1 MASSSRESQSLP
13 LVLDELEN
21 MPEQQRDLLFR
32 SVNRFGREVVCWFDS
47 EENIRYIS
55 PNCLKL
61 FGWEMEQFLDQPQL
75 LEQMIHPDDRLLWEH
90 HQTHPAGHQDVE
102 IRIQTSGG
110 TLEWMEYRC
119 LPLVDKHGQ
128 RCGRIATFLNISR
141 RHEAQYRTQAL
152 ALALEQ
158 SPTGIVVTD
167 NDGNVLYANEAFH
180 GVQCRTLGVIQGRKL
195 TLFSQEYREQ
205 LPDLWPCLD
214 AGQTWKGEKVCSSE
228 GQERVVELVVTPVL
242 DQQNEVTHI
251 LFLIQDVTRQRQ
263 DQQLLHQQHE
273 QLRQLFDEVEKI
285 SREWALSF
293 DSIDDIMF
301 LMDGAGHIQRINQ
314 AVERH
319 YGEATKKLTGA
330 SVTDFLPEDVTR
342 QFFDH
347 GQGEFYDDQIEKW
360 FSWQAFDFLEKDE
373 KNQDIRVV
381 TLHDV
386 TARHQLAE
394 QLEKSYE
401 SQKKAQ
407 SQLVQQEKMASIGQ
421 LAAGVAHEINN
432 PVGFIHSNLNTLGK
446 YLKRFTA
453 YVDSLEQIIHQSGHD
468 DLFQQAKDCRKS
480 SNVDYLLEDTAD
492 LIEESIEGTTRVSV
506 IVKNLKSF
514 SRVDDAGLHWTDLRD
529 CLEASLSIAWN
540 EIKYNCRIEKEY
552 GELPQVFCNPQQL
565 NQVLLNLLVNAAQAI
580 EQHGVIHLKTWA
592 DEQWA
597 HITVNDNGCGMSDD
611 VRSRIFDPFFTTK
624 KVGEGTGLGLSIC
637 YDIITKHHGLISV
650 KSAPGKGT
658 EFHLKLPL
666 KPTEESESVAP

>member
-1 MASSSRESQSLP
+1 MTNSSKDAQSLP
-13 LVLDELEN
+13 LVLDELEK
-21 MPEQQRDLLFR
+21 MSEQQRDLLFR

-47 EENIRYIS
+47 DENLRYIS

-61 FGWEMEQFLDQPQL
+61 FGWKMEQFLDQPQL
-75 LEQMIHPDDRLLWEH
+75 LEQMIHSDDRLLWEH

-102 IRIQTSGG
+102 IRILTSGG

-119 LPLVDKHGQ
+119 LPLVDKHGK
-128 RCGRIATFLNISR
+128 RCGRIATFMNISR
-141 RHEAQYRTQAL
+141 RHEAQFRTQAL

-180 GVQCRTLGVIQGRKL
+180 GLQCRTLGAIQGRKL
-195 TLFSQEYREQ
+195 DLFSREHRGQ
-205 LPDLWPCLD
+205 LPDLWPCL
-214 AGQTWKGEKVCSSE
+214 ATGETWKGEKVCFFE
-228 GQERVVELVVTPVL
+228 EQKRVVELVVTPVL

-263 DQQLLHQQHE
+263 DQQLLHQQHK
-273 QLRQLFDEVEKI
+273 QLRQLFDDVEKI

-293 DSIDDIMF
+293 DCIDDIMF
-301 LMDGAGHIQRINQ
+301 LMDGAGHIQRINL
-314 AVERH
+314 AVEKH
-319 YGEATKKLTGA
+319 YGRSIKKLTGT
-330 SVTDFLPEDVTR
+330 SVNDLLPQDVTR

-347 GQGEFYDDQIEKW
+347 GQGEFYDDRIKKW
-360 FSWQAFDFLEKDE
+360 FSWRAFDFLEKDE

-386 TARHQLAE
+386 TALHQLTE

-401 SQKKAQ
+401 SQKVAQ

-446 YLKRFTA
+446 YLQRITA
-453 YVDSLEQIIHQSGHD
+453 YMDSLEQIIHQSGHD
-468 DLFQQAKDCRKS
+468 DLLQQAKECRKGS
-480 SNVDYLLEDTAD
+480 KVDYLLEDTAD
-492 LIEESIEGTTRVSV
+492 LIKESIEGTDRVSV
-506 IVKNLKSF
+506 IVQNLKSF
-514 SRVDDAGLHWTDLRD
+514 SRVDDAGLHWTDLHD

-552 GELPQVFCNPQQL
+552 GVLPQVLCNPQQL

-580 EQHGVIHLKTWA
+580 EQQGVIILKTWA

-597 HITVNDNGCGMSDD
+597 HITVKDNGCGMSDD
-611 VRSRIFDPFFTTK
+611 VKSRIFDPFFTTK

-637 YDIITKHHGLISV
+637 YDIIGKHHGLISV
-650 KSAPGKGT
+650 DSTLGAGT

-666 KPTEESESVAP
+666 NSSE